1 MSIPLARGFLVNDPE
16 HSAFGWSFLRGIT
29 PARLA
34 VLAIACATISTG
46 MAGYATWSGEP
57 SRALAAFMSQWG
69 RNFVAAVPVFILVVK
84 AELWTAGWSR
94 GRRVA
99 VMVSAVAMGA
109 ALFAA
114 TRWAHRYATVNIRY
128 FDTYW
133 MVAVAHFFSALVI
146 GGTLTAILCVT
157 SEARRAAARAH
168 SARLARFDIERQI
181 TEARLQLLRAQI
193 EPHFLFNS
201 LASVKRLYEKQSVEG
216 GELLRNLITY
226 LEAVRS
232 RPGETC
238 LRDEI
243 ALARSY
249 LAIVGVRMGSR
260 LAVDIDVATDV
271 EAARVPPFML
281 GTLVENAIKHG
292 IAPRASGG
300 RVQIRARRRDNG
312 LEIRVSDDG
321 VGIHPGSGAGLGLA
335 NTRARLATLFGDSGR
350 LHLAARPE
358 GGAIAT
364 ITLPLLRHDAPA
376 LAP

>member
-84 AELWTAGWSR
+84 AELWTASWSR

-99 VMVSAVAMGA
+99 VMVSVVAMGA
-109 ALFAA
+109 VLFAA
-114 TRWAHRYATVNIRY
+114 TRWAHRYVTVNIPRV
-128 FDTYW
+128 DTYW
-133 MVAVAHFFSALVI
+133 MVAVAHFFRALVI

-157 SEARRAAARAH
+157 SEARRAAARSH
-168 SARLARFDIERQI
+168 RARLARSDIERQI

-216 GELLRNLITY
+216 GEMLRNLIAY

-238 LRDEI
+238 LRDEV

-321 VGIHPGSGAGLGLA
+321 VGFHPGSGAGLGLA

-350 LHLAARPE
+350 LHLAARPD

-364 ITLPLLRHDAPA
+364 LTLPLLRHDAPA
-376 LAP
+376 LA